1 MAPHGVPIVG
11 RSAEAEISSGSTDQH
26 LSGCYSLVLE
36 CWTSARTK
44 RGKQGGR
51 KGEVQV
57 EERNRRKE
65 DTSRRKKEKCR
76 KAVVEKK
83 ENASKRDQKFFFEV
97 TKNSTV
103 GI

>member
-65 DTSRRKKEKCR
+65 DTSRRKKVKCR
-76 KAVVEKK
+76 KAVVEKRK
-83 ENASKRDQKFFFEV
+83 MPAREI
-97 TKNSTV
+97 KNFY
-103 GI
+103 